1 MSDAKTIVV
10 VDDEPEMVLFL
21 RSVLQDNGYRVLSA
35 PNGRIGIE
43 KIVEEKPDLVFL
55 DVLMPV
61 VQGTDALRY
70 LRSRPELDKTK
81 IVLMSSLTP
90 KEFDHTAADRNTAD
104 EYLLK
109 PVSTRHILETVGKL
123 LSHA

>member
-1 MSDAKTIVV
+1 MDAKTIIV

-21 RSVLQDNGYRVLSA
+21 RSVLQDRGYRVLSA
-35 PNGRIGIE
+35 PNGRVGIE
-43 KIVEEKPDLVFL
+43 KIVEAKPDLVFM
-55 DVLMPV
+55 DVIMPV
-61 VQGTDALRY
+61 VQGTEALRY

-90 KEFDHTAADRNTAD
+90 KEFDRTAPDRGQAD

-109 PVSTRHILETVGKL
+109 PVSTRHVLDTVGKL
-123 LSHA
+123 LAQS